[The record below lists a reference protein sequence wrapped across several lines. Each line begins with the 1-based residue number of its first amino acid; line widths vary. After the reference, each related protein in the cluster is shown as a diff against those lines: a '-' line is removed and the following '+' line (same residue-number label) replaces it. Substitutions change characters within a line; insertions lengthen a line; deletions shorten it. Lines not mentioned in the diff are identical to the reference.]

1 MKRPVAKLA
10 TLILPL
16 TISLTLSLTLIA
28 GYAGVASAASGKC
41 NIAVKGASPTARACA
56 KGGRDDAKKVMK
68 QMMAAANANGGKF
81 SCEGCHNDLE
91 TFALR
96 ANAVEDYKKLQAA
109 SGMK

>member
-16 TISLTLSLTLIA
+16 TLSLTLIA
-28 GYAGVASAASGKC
+28 GYARAASGPC
-41 NIAVKGASPTARACA
+41 TVAVKGSSPTARACA
-56 KGGRDDAKKVMK
+56 KGGRAEAQKVMK

-81 SCEGCHNDLE
+81 RCEGCHSDLE